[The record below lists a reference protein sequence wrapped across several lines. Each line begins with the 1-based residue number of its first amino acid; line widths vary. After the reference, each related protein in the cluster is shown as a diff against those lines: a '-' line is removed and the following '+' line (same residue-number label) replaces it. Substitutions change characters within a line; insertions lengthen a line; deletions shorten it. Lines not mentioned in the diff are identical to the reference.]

1 MTGASG
7 IVTISSATLTQ
18 RHLAAAGIPADTP
31 IVGIDKGTEFTQ
43 KILSD
48 APGIDFAQARA
59 DVVDA
64 ALRLQQKTPDL
75 GAIVLECTNMVPY
88 AADVRR
94 ATGLPVFSIYTY
106 LVWFQAALMPRR
118 FPAELD
124 DGGRE

>member
-1 MTGASG
+1 M
-7 IVTISSATLTQ
+7 
-18 RHLAAAGIPADTP
+18 
-31 IVGIDKGTEFTQ
+31 GTDDGKEFTQ

-48 APGIDFAQARA
+48 AVGIDFAQARA
-59 DVVDA
+59 DVVEA
-64 ALRLQQKTPDL
+64 ALRLQRKAPDL

-124 DGGRE
+124 DGGRA